1 MTTPAAAAA
10 SNWYQRLPFFYGW
23 IITASALVMLWVTNG
38 LTLGGLTVFD
48 EVLLEEL
55 GVSRGRFKFRD
66 TITLVGAGLMAPLVG
81 AFVDRYGVR
90 PAMVIGVL
98 VIAWGLYDYS
108 RVDSLMDVY
117 RIHLLFALGLASAG
131 LLVNVM
137 LVSKWFISARGI
149 AIGIALS
156 GSSFGNALFP
166 QLNTWLL
173 ENQGWR
179 EAFTRISLLP
189 FALLV
194 LIVFVIREQPD
205 KVGLCRRGASEAAE
219 EAGAGAADGAAEA
232 SGMSYGEALRSMNF
246 WILAIMGVASFYSIM
261 ACITHL
267 FLYLRALDAPTS
279 MATSA
284 ISVVFLLGLAGKVGT
299 GFGAD
304 LLGRRVMTML
314 TLGLMAGGAWLLLVG
329 TGAPFWLGLS
339 AFGFGWGGIYML
351 IQLLAADT
359 FGLRALGRILGTLT
373 VMESAA
379 GGLGPWVTG
388 LLYDA
393 SGGYQLPFTVIA
405 LLLTVA
411 LLAASRLR
419 LPRGAGG

>member
-1 MTTPAAAAA
+1 MAPDAAAPH
-10 SNWYQRLPFFYGW
+10 NWYQRLPFFYGW
-23 IITASALVMLWVTNG
+23 IITVSALVMLWVTNG

-66 TITLVGAGLMAPLVG
+66 TITLVGAGLLAPLVG
-81 AFVDRYGVR
+81 AFVDRFGVR
-90 PAMVIGVL
+90 PAMIIGVL

-117 RIHLLFALGLASAG
+117 RIHALFALGLACAG

-137 LVSKWFISARGI
+137 LVSKWFISGRGI

-173 ENQGWR
+173 EHEGWR

-189 FALLV
+189 FALLL
-194 LIVFVIREQPD
+194 LIVFVIRERPER
-205 KVGLCRRGASEAAE
+205 VGLLQRGASPKNEKGTSA
-219 EAGAGAADGAAEA
+219 AADDGAENAG
-232 SGMSYGEALRSMNF
+232 GMSYGEALRSLNF

-267 FLYLRALDAPTS
+267 FLYLRELGAATS

-304 LLGRRVMTML
+304 FFGRRAMTL
-314 TLGLMAGGAWLLLVG
+314 VTLGLMAGGAWLLLSG
-329 TGAPFWLGLS
+329 TGAPFWVGLA

-393 SGGYQLPFTVIA
+393 SGGYQLPFMFLATLLSIA
-405 LLLTVA
+405 LV
-411 LLAASRLR
+411 AASRFR
-419 LPRGAGG
+419 LPAAAVA